1 MAEFLKKVSKKYRD
15 VQIFTKVMVG
25 FLVGIIL
32 GLIFGEQVAFL
43 EVLGIVFIRLL
54 NMIVIPLVFFMLV
67 AAMTEVGANKSL
79 GKVGIY
85 TTILYT
91 LTTVPAILTG
101 IGLAYFLNV
110 GGGVELAMAE
120 AVTHGA
126 QDVNVPPL
134 IDTLINI
141 IPTNIFQS
149 FATAN
154 LLQVMFFAIFLGI
167 CINKITDP
175 KMQVLK
181 DVFSMGSQACQKIVF
196 AILSFTPFG
205 VMGLMAWAIGTQGLD
220 ILLPFGRMIIAVYL
234 GCAIH
239 ILFFQGFIMA
249 KLAGKMRYFAFFK
262 NAKEAM
268 LTAFATASSLAA
280 MPVTYQAT
288 RKSGVPERVANFTIP
303 YGTVINM
310 DGSAIYQAIAVI
322 FVAQFNGIQLEVSQ
336 LVMIVVAGTLV
347 SIGTAT
353 VPGAA
358 LVMLSA
364 ILASVGLEAGALIG
378 LLFGIDRIVTMPR
391 VVPNAV
397 GDIAVS
403 RVVSRLCGEL
413 EESDIDSRKKGKTIP
428 DIKPN

>member
-1 MAEFLKKVSKKYRD
+1 VAKFLKSFMQKYKKI
-15 VQIFTKVMVG
+15 QIFTKVMIG
-25 FLVGIIL
+25 FAVGIIL
-32 GLIFGEQVAFL
+32 GLVFGEQVAFL

-54 NMIVIPLVFFMLV
+54 NMIVIPLVLCMLV
-67 AAMTEVGANKSL
+67 SAMTEVGANKSL
-79 GKVGIY
+79 GKVGVY
-85 TTILYT
+85 TTLLYT
-91 LTTVPAILTG
+91 ITTVPAIVVG
-101 IGLAYFLNV
+101 IVLAYLLNV
-110 GGGVELAMAE
+110 GGGVELYVAAE
-120 AVTHGA
+120 VAGA
-126 QDVNVPPL
+126 GMEVYVPPL
-134 IDTLINI
+134 MDTLINI
-141 IPTNIFQS
+141 IPTNIFS
-149 FATAN
+149 ALTTAN
-154 LLQVMFFAIFLGI
+154 LLQVMFFSIFLGI
-167 CINKITDP
+167 CINKINDQRG
-175 KMQVLK
+175 QVLK
-181 DVFSMGSQACQKIVF
+181 DVFSMASEACKKMVF
-196 AILSFTPFG
+196 IILSFTPFG
-205 VMGLMAWAIGTQGLD
+205 VMGLMAWAIGTQGLE
-220 ILLPFGRMIIAVYL
+220 ILLPFGRMIIAVYI

-249 KLAGKMRYFAFFK
+249 KLFGKMKYFAFFK
-262 NAKEAM
+262 NAKGAM

-280 MPVTYQAT
+280 MPVTYEAT

-322 FVAQFNGIQLEVSQ
+322 FVAQFNGVTLELNQLI
-336 LVMIVVAGTLV
+336 MIVVAGTLV

-403 RVVSRLCGEL
+403 RVVSRMCGEL
-413 EESDIDSRKKGKTIP
+413 EEPGSGLDSETP
-428 DIKPN
+428 SAL

>member
-1 MAEFLKKVSKKYRD
+1 MAKFLKSFMQKYKKI
-15 VQIFTKVMVG
+15 QIFTKVMIG
-25 FLVGIIL
+25 FAVGIIL
-32 GLIFGEQVAFL
+32 GLVFGEQVAFL

-54 NMIVIPLVFFMLV
+54 NMIVIPLVLCMLV
-67 AAMTEVGANKSL
+67 SAMTEVGANKSL
-79 GKVGIY
+79 GKVGVY
-85 TTILYT
+85 TTLLYT
-91 LTTVPAILTG
+91 ITTVPAIVVG
-101 IGLAYFLNV
+101 IVLAYLLNV
-110 GGGVELAMAE
+110 GGGVELYVAAE
-120 AVTHGA
+120 VAGA
-126 QDVNVPPL
+126 GMEVYVPPL
-134 IDTLINI
+134 MDTLINI
-141 IPTNIFQS
+141 IPTNIFS
-149 FATAN
+149 ALTTAN
-154 LLQVMFFAIFLGI
+154 LLQVMFFSIFLGI
-167 CINKITDP
+167 CINKINDQRG
-175 KMQVLK
+175 QVLK
-181 DVFSMGSQACQKIVF
+181 DVFSMASEACKKMVF
-196 AILSFTPFG
+196 IILSFTPFG
-205 VMGLMAWAIGTQGLD
+205 VMGLMAWAIGTQGLE
-220 ILLPFGRMIIAVYL
+220 ILLPFGRMIIAVYI

-249 KLAGKMRYFAFFK
+249 KLFGKMKYFAFFK
-262 NAKEAM
+262 NAKGAM

-280 MPVTYQAT
+280 MPVTYEAT

-322 FVAQFNGIQLEVSQ
+322 FVAQFNGVTLELNQLI
-336 LVMIVVAGTLV
+336 MIVVAGTLV

-403 RVVSRLCGEL
+403 RVVSRMCGEL
-413 EESDIDSRKKGKTIP
+413 EEPGSGLDSETP
-428 DIKPN
+428 SAL